1 MDNNHSKGIA
11 IVGANGFIGKALNG
25 YLQAKDIATTS
36 FTSADPLIID
46 SQLPENLSQS
56 SHIIWCASRV
66 NPVSA
71 TQDPLLVERELQE
84 WSSFLDAVDKIDSS
98 KPTIIFLSSGGCTY
112 SSSDIPFN
120 ETGIAEG
127 TNKYGKL
134 KVVMEQKLLLR
145 DIPSI
150 ILRVANVYG
159 PNQPHGRGQGVI
171 AEWLYALSKNKSLDV
186 YGSTDS
192 FRDYIYIEDLCD
204 AIFNC
209 LKLNANRNIYN
220 IGSGTAIN
228 LEKVLNTISRFS
240 SGALNVRRFES
251 RTSDRSGYYLDIRL
265 FKSKTGWAPN
275 YTLETGIA
283 KMLGL
288 TNDQ

>member
-36 FTSADPLIID
+36 FTSADSLIID
-46 SQLPENLSQS
+46 SQLSENLSQS

-71 TQDPLLVERELQE
+71 TQDPLLVEREIQE
-84 WSSFLDAVDKIDSS
+84 WSSFLDAVDKIGTS

-112 SSSDIPFN
+112 SWSDIPFN
-120 ETGIAEG
+120 ENGIAEG
-127 TNKYGKL
+127 TNNYGKL

-159 PNQPHGRGQGVI
+159 PNQPLGRGQGVI
-171 AEWLYALSKNKSLDV
+171 AEWLYALSKNKNLDV

-192 FRDYIYIEDLCD
+192 FRDYIYLEDLCD

-209 LKLNANRNIYN
+209 LKLNASKNIYN

-228 LEKVLNTISRFS
+228 LEEVLNTISRFS
-240 SGALNVRRFES
+240 SEALNVRRFES
-251 RTSDRSGYYLDIRL
+251 RTSDRSGYYLDIGL
-265 FKSKTGWAPN
+265 FKSKTGWEPKN
-275 YTLETGIA
+275 TLETGIA